1 MRDAVAKGAKVL
13 VGGHV
18 RGDAG
23 GHFYEPTVL
32 VDVDHTMD
40 TMREETFGPVLPIMK
55 VADVD
60 EAVRLANDSS
70 YGLQAS
76 VWTRDTP
83 RGEQIARRLRGGRR
97 LRQRCADQLL
107 RAEPADGRLE
117 GLRPERAPRCRWDPQ
132 VLPYAVDAGERLR
145 AATRAVH
152 VPLQRAGDAACS
164 GGCTAR
170 YTGTAAAADSPLS
183 PSE

>member
-1 MRDAVAKGAKVL
+1 MAKGAKVL

-18 RGDAG
+18 RTDLG

-32 VDVDHTMD
+32 VEVDHTMD
-40 TMREETFGPVLPIMK
+40 TMREETFGPVVPIMK

-83 RGEQIARRLRGGRR
+83 RGEQIARRLEAGAVCVNAAQINYFALNLPMGGWKSS
-97 LRQRCADQLL
+97 
-107 RAEPADGRLE
+107 
-117 GLRPERAPRCRWDPQ
+117 GL
-132 VLPYAVDAGERLR
+132 
-145 AATRAVH
+145 
-152 VPLQRAGDAACS
+152 
-164 GGCTAR
+164 
-170 YTGTAAAADSPLS
+170 
-183 PSE
+183 